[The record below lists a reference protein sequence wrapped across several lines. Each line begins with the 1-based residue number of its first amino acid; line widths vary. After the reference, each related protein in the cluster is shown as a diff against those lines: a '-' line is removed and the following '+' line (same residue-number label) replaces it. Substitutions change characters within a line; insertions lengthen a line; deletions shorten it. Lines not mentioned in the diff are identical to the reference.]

1 MIKPHHRFLVTSRR
15 PCDELGAERPG
26 LAATD
31 VIVLLALLG
40 LAVLVIL
47 MLLPRGRETARM
59 ASCQNN
65 LSHVG
70 RSLALY
76 DHLEH
81 KLPSVPELEAIGQAR
96 TSQPMSPLRTLLEAL
111 VQPNLLGVD
120 DGKVPPPSRPGE
132 VPGEKPVLGFVCSSD
147 PNATS
152 GQFRA
157 PISYRACTGDAPSG
171 ENGAFLPGGVIGMQ
185 AIQDRDGLSFTAAFS
200 ERLVGD
206 NLTNH
211 PAACNYTIPPGPLPA
226 AACPPSAGLSA
237 WRGDAGSSWMLPD
250 YRSTLYNHALP
261 PGSRSSC
268 IESTGGRAFMGA
280 SSGHVQGV
288 NLLYLDGRVSV
299 VRPSIDLKI
308 WKEFAR
314 IGTLEADSSGR

>member
-1 MIKPHHRFLVTSRR
+1 MIKPHHRHLVNSRQPR
-15 PCDELGAERPG
+15 REFGTARSG
-26 LAATD
+26 ITATD
-31 VIVLLALLG
+31 VIVLLALFG

-47 MLLPRGRETARM
+47 MVLPRGREHARM

-65 LSHVG
+65 LAHVG

-81 KLPSVPELEAIGQAR
+81 KLPTVSEPAR
-96 TSQPMSPLRTLLEAL
+96 PDMASTSQAKSPLRSLLEAL
-111 VQPNLLGVD
+111 VQPNLLGIND
-120 DGKVPPPSRPGE
+120 DKTPPPPRPGE

-157 PISYRACTGDAPSG
+157 PISYRACTGDAPAG
-171 ENGAFLPGGVIGMQ
+171 ENGAFQPGRVISLQ
-185 AIQDRDGLSFTAAFS
+185 EIQDRDGLSFTAAFS

-211 PAACNYTIPPGPLPA
+211 VAACNYTIPQGPLRA
-226 AACPPSAGLSA
+226 DGCPPSPDLSA
-237 WRGDAGSSWMLPD
+237 WRGDAGSSWILPD
-250 YRSTLYNHALP
+250 FRSTLYNHALP
-261 PGSRSSC
+261 PGSPSSC
-268 IESTGGRAFMGA
+268 IDRDGRSAFMGA

-288 NLLYLDGRVSV
+288 NLLYLDGRVTV
-299 VRPSIDLKI
+299 IRPSIDLII

-314 IGTLEADSSGR
+314 IGELARDSGGK